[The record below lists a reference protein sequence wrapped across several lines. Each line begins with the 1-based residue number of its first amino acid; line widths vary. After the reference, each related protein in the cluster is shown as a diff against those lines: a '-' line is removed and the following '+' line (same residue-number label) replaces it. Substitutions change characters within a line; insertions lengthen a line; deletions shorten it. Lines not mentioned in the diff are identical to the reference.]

1 VAAQCVVCGGRID
14 PWCRKLERDVFRCSM
29 CGHIMVPAGLVRDA
43 SGTSIYEQDDT
54 IFSADGNADYYFD
67 ETNADAAREK
77 LAFVTRYAKPHGR
90 LLDVG
95 ASFGHFLAE
104 ARTGFEASGVE
115 VSPSAVAWARKT
127 FDVDIEVGSIYE
139 LGRGRYDAITC
150 WDVIEH
156 LEDPAGAIDQLRA
169 HLNDGG
175 RLFLSTPDAASFAA
189 RLLGS
194 RWYYLDP
201 VQHLNLFS
209 RTNLLRML
217 SERRFRLVGY
227 RYFGRSYR
235 VNYIANRLRYL
246 AFGGSNGHATPMRV
260 PFGQLTIPIK
270 LWDVMGLALEARA

>member
-1 VAAQCVVCGGRID
+1 VE
-14 PWCRKLERDVFRCSM
+14 PWCRKLEREVFRCGV
-29 CGHIMVPAGLVRDA
+29 CGHISVPAGLVRDA
-43 SGTSIYEQDDT
+43 NGTSIYEQDDT

-67 ETNADAAREK
+67 ETNAEAAREK
-77 LAFVTRYAKPHGR
+77 LAFVARHAKPDGR

-104 ARTGFEASGVE
+104 ARNGFEARGVE

-127 FDVDIEVGSIYE
+127 FGVEVDIGSIYQ
-139 LGRGRYDAITC
+139 LGQGRYDVITC

-156 LEDPAGAIDQLRA
+156 LEDPAAAIDELRG
-169 HLNDGG
+169 HLNNSGF
-175 RLFLSTPDAASFAA
+175 LFLSTPDAGSMAA

-201 VQHLNLFS
+201 IQHLNLFS
-209 RTNLLRML
+209 RSNLVRLL
-217 SERRFRLVGY
+217 SGRGFRLVGA

-246 AFGGSNGHATPMRV
+246 AFGGSNGHGTAPLRV
-260 PFGQLTIPIK
+260 PFGQLAIPIK